1 VGFLSAGLARLA
13 ATHAAKITVLHRD
26 GSATRERL
34 RATVSA
40 GSQAGRSGGGGYW
53 PRQRRRALAAH
64 DGVRASEPG
73 CDLRFPMGCCCAQP
87 AGKPRSSEPQIAFRE
102 AWARAAFQTFE
113 PVAIVACLTVK
124 AVARHYDPGQHHD
137 NGCQRS
143 KAIDHSHTPP
153 IAGYSKIDIWNLHKS
168 TIARPVGGVVQ
179 KIALHNG
186 S

>member
-1 VGFLSAGLARLA
+1 MDDP
-13 ATHAAKITVLHRD
+13 H
-26 GSATRERL
+26 RL
-34 RATVSA
+34 RALLWVALVLSPCRGDCSA
-40 GSQAGRSGGGGYW
+40 
-53 PRQRRRALAAH
+53 PAH
-64 DGVRASEPG
+64 GKSHHCGKSAF
-73 CDLRFPMGCCCAQP
+73 RFPSSHDWSDNLSLRGRTGQQSKSCNYELHTRA
-87 AGKPRSSEPQIAFRE
+87 AGGQSQIIGAAIAFRE
-102 AWARAAFQTFE
+102 ARARAAFQTFE

-124 AVARHYDPGQHHD
+124 AVARQYDPGQHHD

-143 KAIDHSHTPP
+143 KVIDHSHTPP